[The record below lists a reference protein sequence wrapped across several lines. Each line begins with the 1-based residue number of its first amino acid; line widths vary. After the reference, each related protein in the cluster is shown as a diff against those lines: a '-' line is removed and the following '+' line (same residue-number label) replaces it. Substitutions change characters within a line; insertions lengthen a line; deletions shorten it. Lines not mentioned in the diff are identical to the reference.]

1 MAKIVLIHKDYDN
14 SLTSEDFSNYFELAA
29 YAIRKGAFSEEK
41 VEHLNKALKAQNLDE
56 HVSVKSGLCLDELI
70 QIDDNRSE

>member
-14 SLTSEDFSNYFELAA
+14 SLTSEDFKNYFDLAA
-29 YAIRKGAFSEEK
+29 YAIRKGVFSEEK
-41 VEHLNKALKAQNLDE
+41 IEDLNKALKNQNLDE

-70 QIDDNRSE
+70 QVDDNRSE

>member
-29 YAIRKGAFSEEK
+29 YAIRKGVFSEEK
-41 VEHLNKALKAQNLDE
+41 VEHLNEALKNQNLDE

-70 QIDDNRSE
+70 QVDDNRIE

>member
-14 SLTSEDFSNYFELAA
+14 SLTSEDFKNYFDLAA
-29 YAIRKGAFSEEK
+29 DAIRKGVLSKEK
-41 VEHLNKALKAQNLDE
+41 VEHLNKALKNQNLDE

-70 QIDDNRSE
+70 KIDDNRSE